1 MDTARLTTTMLLVA
15 ATVAFAL
22 AGALPAPSTW
32 QSTTTGTEGPSS
44 AQLYDCWDG
53 RGRSLELSHA
63 PVGTRCEAIGHGW
76 TRCTRPLAHTR
87 EEANFEPE
95 FWCKASEQAN
105 VPSVKPGRRRV
116 CHDVYGRLHAP
127 FAVLTNAQCHTVAA
141 GWTHC
146 TTLTGAHVSCKDFLM
161 LPFVHYD

>member
-1 MDTARLTTTMLLVA
+1 MMLLVA

-32 QSTTTGTEGPSS
+32 QSTTTNTEGPSS
-44 AQLYDCWDG
+44 AQPNNCWDG
-53 RGRSLELSHA
+53 RGRRVELGHA
-63 PVGTRCEAIGHGW
+63 PGGTRCETIGHGW

-87 EEANFEPE
+87 EEANFELE
-95 FWCKASEQAN
+95 FWCKASEYAA

-116 CHDVYGRLHAP
+116 CYDVYGRLHAP
-127 FAVLTNAQCHTVAA
+127 FAELKNALCHAYAA
-141 GWTHC
+141 GWTFC
-146 TTLTGAHVSCKDFLM
+146 TTPSGAHVSCKDVLM